1 MTSTNIVNE
10 RRIETPIADHQSANP
25 NITLKNLNL
34 IFNKP
39 ENLNFSSIL
48 MTSEKD
54 SMISGG
60 GTAPH
65 LNEDHNRTPDAH
77 VNCSNY
83 PNTDPYHSHKNK
95 LIFSNVASKKFDE
108 KINTP
113 LTMNIQQNP
122 NKYQIYLNKIKYDEF
137 NIKDVLSYA
146 SSLFDL
152 KEYVKCSYVLKLYAI
167 PKYPTAAFLYYYSE
181 YMIIQQKAQE
191 EFMENSD
198 LGSKYCSSTELSKLL
213 QTLNTFFDE
222 SVSLVSNQNS
232 IPCSIEPSPF
242 ILYLY
247 AIICKEMKIINQA
260 KSALIKSLNI
270 FPFLWPAWVE
280 LALLSK
286 QNEMV
291 RELILYTSNNLNIFT
306 IYFLENNLYRFRR
319 SLDEILLFSK
329 LFYGT

>member
-1 MTSTNIVNE
+1 LFFIFLKFRLIRNSELLISLTNINFTNTNITSTNIANE
-10 RRIETPIADHQSANP
+10 RRLDTPMADHQSGNP

-39 ENLNFSSIL
+39 ENFNFSSIL

-60 GTAPH
+60 GTGTH

-77 VNCSNY
+77 VNFSHY
-83 PNTDPYHSHKNK
+83 PNTDPHHTHKNK
-95 LIFSNVASKKFDE
+95 LSFSNLASKKFDE

-113 LTMNIQQNP
+113 LTMNNASSP
-122 NKYQIYLNKIKYDEF
+122 NKYQNYLNKVKYEEF
-137 NIKDVLSYA
+137 NIKDVISYA

-167 PKYPTAAFLYYYSE
+167 PKYPTAAFLYFYSE

-198 LGSKYCSSTELSKLL
+198 LGSKYSSSTEMSKLL
-213 QTLNTFFDE
+213 QALNAFFDE
-222 SVSLVSNQNS
+222 SVSAPSNQNNIS
-232 IPCSIEPSPF
+232 GSTELSPF
-242 ILYLY
+242 ILYLF
-247 AIICKEMKIINQA
+247 AIICKEMKIISQA
-260 KSALIKSLNI
+260 KAALIKSLNI

-291 RELILYTSNNLNIFT
+291 RKINHF
-306 IYFLENNLYRFRR
+306 
-319 SLDEILLFSK
+319 
-329 LFYGT
+329 